1 MSRHALPA
9 QRFGLR
15 VFLAALALFL
25 VAVPFGLLLT
35 LVRAGWAP
43 LRRLDVA
50 TASALHDYALNH
62 PGYVRALRLVS
73 DVGAARTYWP
83 LFVVLAL
90 WLLWRRMP
98 RLAGWL
104 VITVALSGLLNVG
117 VKAAV
122 GRARPLLPDAV
133 ATAPGLSFP
142 SGHAQSAM
150 VTASVLLLLFLPVA
164 ARWARPYLGA
174 AALAFVA
181 AVGFSRIGLGV
192 HYVSD
197 VLGGYLL
204 GAAWVAATTAAFRA
218 WRVERRES
226 PGQVR
231 DLAHEGLA
239 DDHAQRITG

>member
-1 MSRHALPA
+1 MSRLALPV

-15 VFLAALALFL
+15 VSLAALALFL

-35 LVRAGWAP
+35 LVRDGWAP
-43 LRRLDVA
+43 LRRLDLA
-50 TASALHDYALNH
+50 TAETLHEYAVDH
-62 PGYVRALRLVS
+62 PGFVRALQLIS

-83 LFVVLAL
+83 LFILLALWLVWRRLPRLAL
-90 WLLWRRMP
+90 WLLT
-98 RLAGWL
+98 
-104 VITVALSGLLNVG
+104 TVALSGLLNVG

-142 SGHAQSAM
+142 SGHAQSSM

-164 ARWARPYLGA
+164 ARRTRPYLVI

-192 HYVSD
+192 HYVTD

-204 GAAWVAATTAAFRA
+204 GAAWVAATTAAFRT

-231 DLAHEGLA
+231 DLADEGLE
-239 DDHAQRITG
+239 DDQVQRMAG